1 MSTVLVIDND
11 TRSRESIKAALG
23 EEQIVFVSSSE
34 QQALEILHDNKV
46 GLALLD
52 ISGSPDNRLAFLKK
66 IQEDHPMTEIIM
78 MAASSEEEVV
88 REAMESGALDYIL
101 KPFPASKLR
110 FVVDRAFQIIALKK
124 ELENL
129 RTSSMNGFES
139 EEIVGNKS
147 LREATEELE
156 KQMIKEA
163 LEKTGHVQTR
173 ASRLLKTTRRIL
185 RYKMK
190 ILGIDK

>member
-11 TRSRESIKAALG
+11 NRSHDTIKAVLG

-34 QQALEILHDNKV
+34 QQALEILNDNKV
-46 GLALLD
+46 ALVLLD
-52 ISGSPDNRLAFLKK
+52 VSGSPDNRLAFLKK
-66 IQEDHPMTEIIM
+66 IQEAHPLIEIIM

-88 REAMESGALDYIL
+88 REAVEFGALDYIL
-101 KPFPASKLR
+101 KPFPASKVQ
-110 FVVDRAFQIIALKK
+110 FVVDRALQIMALKN

-190 ILGIDK
+190 ILGIE